1 MKKIILIALL
11 VAGAGFVFAQENFSS
26 ALPII
31 VINTQGNEIVDEP
44 KITARMGVIDNG
56 PGARNNLTDAF
67 NAYDGFIGIE
77 GRGSTSQTVFPKIGY
92 GLETRFADGTDNQV
106 ELFGFPVEEDFV
118 LNGPYSDKSL
128 IRNALAYTLA
138 GKIMPWAPRVQM
150 VEVVINQ
157 DYKGVYLFTE
167 KIKRDRNRVDVKK
180 LTPED
185 TAGNE
190 LTGGYILKLDKFTGE
205 TDAAPVLFESDFNA
219 DTEADQTIRFL
230 YHYPKP
236 ADITAPQ
243 RAYIEDWV
251 KNFERVLAGDD
262 FLDPDDGYRQ
272 FVDLESFVDF
282 LLINEISRNVDGY
295 RLSTYMYKERDDNGG
310 KLHMGPVWDFNL
322 AFGNANYC
330 GGAAPQGWGYNFGQ
344 ICPDDFWQ
352 LPFWWDRLRE
362 DPDFVAM
369 LGDRWQALRDGEFS
383 DERLSATIDSLV
395 AVLDDAPQR
404 NFQRWPVL
412 GEFIW
417 PNVFIGSTYEQ
428 EVDYLKRW
436 VDDRTSWMD
445 RAIWSLTP
453 VERFVPPV
461 PLSLQPNPTDGRLRI
476 LSDIT
481 GELFSVRVYDT
492 YGRLMYAGDRLAPGI
507 SIDLSPFAAGI
518 YLLQA
523 RRANGEVVTGRVVKR

>member
-1 MKKIILIALL
+1 MHRFLLSCLFLL
-11 VAGAGFVFAQENFSS
+11 VGTVLPAQENFSS

-31 VINTQGNEIVDEP
+31 VINTDGAEIVDEP
-44 KITARMGVIDNG
+44 KIMARMGVIDNG
-56 PGARNNLTDAF
+56 AGQRNELTDGF

-92 GLETRFADGTDNQV
+92 GLETRFVDTTDNQV
-106 ELFGFPVEEDFV
+106 ELFGFPIEEDFV

-128 IRNALAYTLA
+128 IRNALAYHLA
-138 GKIMPWAPRVQM
+138 SKIMPWAPRVQM
-150 VEVVINQ
+150 VEVVING
-157 DYKGVYLFTE
+157 DYRGVYLFTE
-167 KIKRDRNRVDVKK
+167 KIKRDRNRVDIKK
-180 LTPED
+180 LSEED
-185 TAGNE
+185 VSGNE

-205 TDAAPVLFESDFNA
+205 DPSFPVLFESNFNA
-219 DTEADQTIRFL
+219 DTEAEQTIRFL

-236 ADITAPQ
+236 ANINGQQ
-243 RAYIEDWV
+243 RNYIENWMH
-251 KNFERVLAGDD
+251 NFEETLAGDG

-272 FVDLESFVDF
+272 YVDLESFVDF

-295 RLSTYMYKERDDNGG
+295 RLSTYLYKERDNNGG

-322 AFGNANYC
+322 AFGNADYC
-330 GGAAPQGWGYNFGQ
+330 GGGAAQGWGYNFG
-344 ICPDDFWQ
+344 INCPNDFWQ

-369 LGDRWQALRDGEFS
+369 IGDRWRTMREGEFS
-383 DERLSATIDSLV
+383 DERLNETIDSLV

-404 NFQRWPVL
+404 NFARWPVI
-412 GEFIW
+412 GERIW
-417 PNVFIGSTYEQ
+417 PNLFVGATYGA

-436 VDDRTSWMD
+436 VEDRTSWMD
-445 RAIWSLTP
+445 GAIWNLTP
-453 VERFVPPV
+453 VEQLLPAM

-492 YGRLMYAGDRLAPGI
+492 YGRLMYSGDRLAPGV
-507 SIDLSPFAAGI
+507 SIDLGAFASGV

-523 RRANGEVVTGRVVKR
+523 RKADGEVVTARVVKR